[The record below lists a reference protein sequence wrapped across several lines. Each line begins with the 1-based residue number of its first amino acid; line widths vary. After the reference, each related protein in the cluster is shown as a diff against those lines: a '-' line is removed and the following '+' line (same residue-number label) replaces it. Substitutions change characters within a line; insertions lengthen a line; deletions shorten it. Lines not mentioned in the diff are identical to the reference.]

1 MRTIK
6 LTIVATAT
14 SCANEDD
21 NVVCEYTDQEWCRVF
36 NRQIWKYGEYKR
48 LPQCIAAEKEAGEEY
63 RVESIP
69 PSRWSE

>member
-1 MRTIK
+1 VRQIK
-6 LTIVATAT
+6 LTIAATET
-14 SCANEDD
+14 HCANEDD
-21 NVVCEYTDQEWCRVF
+21 TVVCAHADQEWCQVF
-36 NRQIWKYGEYKR
+36 NRQIWKDGEYRR